1 MMKKLFSLLL
11 SVSFANIAY
20 AQTCTQTPSCEDL
33 GYTMSSDD
41 CKNGEGLK
49 CPFDE
54 TKMYCPSS
62 QDDED
67 GGDSGSITLLIK
79 SLSASASLDVYFCG
93 GILNVDCGNGTT
105 QKVLVPDCEELTN
118 NSSSKDPAVICKYT
132 SKGEYTLKITGWGS
146 FISLDYSTSY
156 IKINE
161 IKSLDIRNVGTI
173 NNICDKSTTGSI
185 PNLPPD
191 LTCTFPNKMD
201 YKYSCQLFNGC
212 KSLTGS
218 IPPLP
223 KNLVN
228 GEYMF
233 YNCSGL
239 TGSIPELP
247 KSLVTTYNMFYKCS
261 GLTGD
266 VPAIPDEVQD
276 ARYMFQGCSGLNGS
290 IIKLPDNL
298 VDGGSMFSE
307 CINLTGNI
315 PKLPDSLI
323 KADAMFYQCESL
335 DGIISNIP
343 ANLENGRSMFRG
355 CTGLTGG
362 IPELPDSLY
371 DGDSMFYGC
380 RNLTGGISKLPANL
394 TSANYM
400 FTQCFN
406 LEGPAPARPTSL
418 SCPMY
423 IFRATQITKTPEW
436 DDGVCDAW

>member
-1 MMKKLFSLLL
+1 MMKKLFSLIL

-54 TKMYCPSS
+54 TKMYCPNS
-62 QDDED
+62 QDDEN
-67 GGDSGSITLLIK
+67 GGSITLLIK

-105 QKVLVPDCEELTN
+105 QKVLVPDCGELTD

-212 KSLTGS
+212 KNLTGS

-223 KNLVN
+223 KKLVN

-239 TGSIPELP
+239 TGPIPELP
-247 KSLVTTYNMFYKCS
+247 KGLIKVSNMFDGCKN
-261 GLTGD
+261 LTGD
-266 VPAIPDEVQD
+266 IPAIPDEIQD
-276 ARYMFQGCSGLNGS
+276 GSFMFNDCSGLNGS
-290 IIKLPDNL
+290 ITKLSDNL
-298 VDGGSMFSE
+298 VDGTYMFYN
-307 CINLTGNI
+307 CRNLTGNI
-315 PKLPDSLI
+315 PDLPNSLI
-323 KADAMFYQCESL
+323 NAEAMFSDCSNLSGTIPELPVNLKDASYMF
-335 DGIISNIP
+335 DG
-343 ANLENGRSMFRG
+343 
-355 CTGLTGG
+355 CKKLTGG

-371 DGDSMFYGC
+371 NGDNMFYGC
-380 RNLTGGISKLPANL
+380 SNLTGGISKLPANL
-394 TSANYM
+394 TNGSYM
-400 FTQCFN
+400 FADCYKLT
-406 LEGPAPARPTSL
+406 GMPPAKPATL